1 MSRDRLTY
9 AQLLVLVPRD
19 RYAIIPSPM
28 VRLAGWWRHI
38 KNHGIWTPVAGTN
51 IVGNAGS
58 CVVDANG
65 IWTPVAGTDIVGNA
79 GSCVVDAD
87 GRRWKVWGLGCEYL
101 LLRRAWG
108 LEIRIG
114 YLPGSGNDAQKEDIA
129 TETAH

>member
-9 AQLLVLVPRD
+9 AQLLDLVPRD
-19 RYAIIPSPM
+19 RYAVIPSPM

-38 KNHGIWTPVAGTN
+38 KNH
-51 IVGNAGS
+51 
-58 CVVDANG
+58 G

-114 YLPGSGNDAQKEDIA
+114 YLPGSGNDAQIADIA
-129 TETAH
+129 TKTAH